1 MISKEELYEYL
12 KQNLKESRYIHTLG
26 VASVAKKLAEIN
38 NVDVEKAEMAALC
51 HDIAKNKNYTYED
64 MKKIIDEN
72 NIVLSEYEKV
82 SPNIWHSIIA
92 PVEAKRKALVDDE
105 EILEAIRVHTTGKE
119 NMSTL
124 DKIIYIADM
133 IEPSR
138 SFDGLEEIRNAT
150 LEDLDKGVLMGL
162 NHTIKFLLS
171 KGSIIDINTINARN
185 YLVLQKIK

>member
-51 HDIAKNKNYTYED
+51 HDIAKNKNYTDED

-82 SPNIWHSIIA
+82 SPKIWHSIIA

-162 NHTIKFLLS
+162 DHSIKFLLS
-171 KGSIIDINTINARN
+171 KGAIIDINTMNARN